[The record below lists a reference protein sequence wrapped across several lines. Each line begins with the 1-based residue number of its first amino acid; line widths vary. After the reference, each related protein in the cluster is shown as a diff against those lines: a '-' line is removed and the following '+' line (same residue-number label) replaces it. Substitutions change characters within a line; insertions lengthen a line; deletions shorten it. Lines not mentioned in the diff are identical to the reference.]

1 MVITTSTRE
10 NLVTNSWV
18 KASWEEFIALADNR
32 DYEKGK
38 FYYDR
43 EYMRIEMSP
52 VGPLH
57 ARHNSIVSSI
67 VKQFALLKNIGLVEL
82 TNATFRQPGLME
94 FQPDLSYYVGE
105 EIKLPPRTNTPI
117 NLNEFYPPTIA
128 VEIGESSISDDLG
141 EKRLMYEQSGVK
153 EYWVVNAKKDNVIA
167 FSIAN
172 GSSGKV
178 LESQVLKGLSI
189 SLVEEALKYS
199 QTKDDI
205 EVLRWF
211 IQRISQSRSQ

>member
-1 MVITTSTRE
+1 MVITTSKQE
-10 NLVTNSWV
+10 NLVTDTWV
-18 KASWEEFIALADNR
+18 KAGWEEFITLADNP

-38 FYYDR
+38 FCYYQ

-57 ARHNSIVSSI
+57 ARHNSIISSI
-67 VKQFALLKNIGLVEL
+67 IKQFALLKNIRLVEL

-94 FQPDLSYYVGE
+94 FQPDLSYYVGA
-105 EIKLPPRTNTPI
+105 EIQLPPRTNTPI
-117 NLNEFYPPTIA
+117 NLNQFNPPTIA
-128 VEIGESSISDDLG
+128 VEIGASSISDDLG

-172 GSSGKV
+172 GRSGKV
-178 LESQVLKGLSI
+178 EESQILEGLSI
-189 SLVEEALKYS
+189 SLVAEALKLS
-199 QTKDDI
+199 QTQDDI
-205 EVLRWF
+205 EIIRWL
-211 IQRISQSRSQ
+211 IQKLSQS